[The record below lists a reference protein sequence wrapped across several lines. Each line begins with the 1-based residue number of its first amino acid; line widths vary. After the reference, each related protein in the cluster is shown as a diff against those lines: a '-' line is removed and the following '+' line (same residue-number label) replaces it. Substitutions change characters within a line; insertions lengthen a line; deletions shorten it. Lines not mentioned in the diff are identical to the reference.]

1 MVEKMRKVNDNGFTL
16 VELLVAITIM
26 GVVMS
31 GIFSAFYS
39 QQKSYAV
46 QEGVAG
52 MQQNLRAGI
61 YYVER
66 ELRMVGYDPTYSGL
80 FGLKDNGSD
89 GRITD
94 ANNIYFT
101 VDRNED
107 GVVDN
112 TDEEQIAF
120 RLDANGN
127 LQKYGAVA
135 GLWLTVAENIDSLD
149 FVYIDRDGAIT
160 ATLSEVRSIEI
171 SLQARTSLIG
181 PGYLR
186 QKTLT
191 TEVKCRNLGL

>member
-1 MVEKMRKVNDNGFTL
+1 MAEKMTKVNDNGFTL
-16 VELLVAITIM
+16 VELLVVIAVM
-26 GVVMS
+26 GVVMAS
-31 GIFSAFYS
+31 VYTAFYS

-46 QEGVAG
+46 QEQVAG
-52 MQQNLRAGI
+52 MQQNLRAAI
-61 YYVER
+61 YHVER
-66 ELRMVGYDPTYSGL
+66 ELRMVGYDPAYSGL
-80 FGLKDNGSD
+80 FGLKSNGSD
-89 GRITD
+89 GRLTD

-107 GVVDN
+107 GVEDN

-127 LQKYGAVA
+127 LQKYSTDAVH
-135 GLWLTVAENIDSLD
+135 WHTVAENIDSLE
-149 FVYIDRDGAIT
+149 FVYIDGDGAIT

-171 SLQARTSLIG
+171 ILQARTALTT

-186 QKTLT
+186 QKTLS